1 MRRKITSGWLTSFPS
16 VRRPFM
22 VRLMKL
28 LGRRGALGIVLL
40 VAVAAAGVLGSHG
53 FTRTREPLRARCPQ
67 DPRVALGCHEQRY
80 RSMVAEQGVAEAFAD
95 LKAGYAADPE
105 MQRLCHAITHAIG
118 QAAVRKYSTVAE
130 AFRYGDNACGSGYYH
145 GVMQGFALT
154 LGREKLL
161 SDLDAVCAGV
171 PGRERKSL
179 DYFNCVHGLGHAIM
193 AVRADELFDALH
205 DCDGLTGSMEQNACV
220 NGVFMENLIVD
231 GAHGGHYSK
240 YLKPGEPL
248 YPCTAV
254 GAKYKTECFDMQTS
268 YALGVVRGDF
278 AKVFAL
284 CAAVGVPYRA
294 ACYQSLGRDAATIS
308 LNQVPGTVAR
318 CALGTDREQQANCVV
333 GAVLDFVYYYH
344 SDVQAKQLCAALDAA
359 LQDVCTRTTAKVVG
373 LF

>member
-1 MRRKITSGWLTSFPS
+1 
-16 VRRPFM
+16 
-22 VRLMKL
+22 MKL
-28 LGRRGALGIVLL
+28 TGRTGALAICLL
-40 VAVAAAGVLGSHG
+40 VVVAAAGLLGSHV
-53 FTRTREPLRARCPQ
+53 FRTARASAGLGCPQ
-67 DPRVALGCHEQRY
+67 DPGVALGCYEQHY
-80 RSMVAEQGVAEAFAD
+80 RAIVDRQGVAAAFAD
-95 LKAGYAADPE
+95 LKAGYAADAQ

-118 QAAVRKYSTVAE
+118 QAAVRKYSGVAE

-145 GVMQGFALT
+145 GVLQGVALT
-154 LGREKLL
+154 LGRTRLL

-171 PGRERKSL
+171 PGKERKSL

-193 AVRADELFDALH
+193 AVTDDDLFEALR
-205 DCDGLTGSMEQNACV
+205 DCDGLTGPMEQNACA

-240 YLKPGEPL
+240 YLKPSEPL
-248 YPCTAV
+248 YPCSAV
-254 GAKYKTECFDMQTS
+254 GEKYKTECFDMQTS
-268 YALGVVRGDF
+268 YALGVERGDF

-284 CAAVGVPYRA
+284 CADVGVPYRA

-344 SDVQAKQLCAALDAA
+344 SDGQANQLCAAVDAA
-359 LQDVCTRTTAKVVG
+359 LQDVCRSTTAKVVG